1 MAKQG
6 LEHVLI
12 RNEFYLTS
20 CRRLSL
26 AIFLLLILILGLIGF
41 AIYQS
46 STFPMP
52 KYFATTADG
61 IPIHLVPLNVP
72 LQTDEYV
79 INWTEKT
86 LLSIYSLDFVNYRRT
101 LQDAQAYFTTN
112 GYFEFRSAYQASN
125 NLNAV
130 KDKKQVVSAE
140 ITGPSKLLRA
150 GQLSEDSP
158 YSWNLEVPMTITYQ
172 NSENDIIKQIGTALV
187 RVERASLIVH
197 LEGLAIAQ
205 LILQTH

>member
-6 LEHVLI
+6 LEHVLV
-12 RNEFYLTS
+12 RNEFYRIS

-26 AIFLLLILILGLIGF
+26 ALFLLLILIIGLFGF

-52 KYFATTADG
+52 KYFATTNDG
-61 IPIHLVPLNVP
+61 IPIRLVPLDVP
-72 LQTDEYV
+72 LQSDEYV
-79 INWTEKT
+79 ISWTEQS

-101 LQDAQAYFTTN
+101 LQDAQMYFTTN
-112 GYFEFRSAYQASN
+112 GYYEFRSAYQASN

-130 KDKKQVVSAE
+130 REKKQVVSAE
-140 ITGPSKLLRA
+140 ITGPTKLLRE
-150 GQLSEDSP
+150 GLQSEDSI
-158 YSWNLEVPMTITYQ
+158 YSWNLEVPITVTYQ
-172 NSENDIIKQIGTALV
+172 NSENDIVKQVGVALV

-205 LILQTH
+205 LILQAE